1 VTNYLLKG
9 FKMNTIQFE
18 ITKMM
23 FDV

>member
-9 FKMNTIQFE
+9 FKANIIHFE

-23 FDV
+23 FDY